1 MLGAT
6 AIFPLYL
13 GNVSYE
19 TLPEHAKK
27 KALEEQELT
36 CALEYK
42 FVFLVRAINEFK
54 NIIRKFAY
62 WSINRELFKDA
73 V

>member
-1 MLGAT
+1 MQ
-6 AIFPLYL
+6 
-13 GNVSYE
+13 
-19 TLPEHAKK
+19 KK

-42 FVFLVRAINEFK
+42 FVFLVRVINEFK